1 MDFKIL
7 SVVLGIVL
15 FISIILN
22 ITIPFFICK
31 NDDYPT
37 KSSLLENADYIISG
51 LTTDQNTLLN
61 AYLNPE
67 NDESS
72 MTFISVLKDSYN
84 MTQDQ
89 IDNAVNGI
97 VNDIGLSQFLDFINS
112 SNTDLSL
119 SDSRDFWLA
128 MQTLSMSQN

>member
-15 FISIILN
+15 LISIILN
-22 ITIPFFICK
+22 ITIPLFICK

-37 KSSLLENADYIISG
+37 KSSLLENPNPDADYIISG
-51 LTTDQNTLLN
+51 LTTDQNTMLN

-67 NDESS
+67 YDDSPL
-72 MTFISVLKDSYN
+72 TFISVLQDSYN

-89 IDNAVNGI
+89 ISNAIDGL
-97 VNDIGLSQFLDFINS
+97 VNDISLSQFLDLINS
-112 SNTDLSL
+112 SNTDLSINDCR
-119 SDSRDFWLA
+119 S
-128 MQTLSMSQN
+128 